1 MANKLNIEQLIKSS
15 VQKLESAHS
24 YSGETAKLDVEILLA
39 HVLSV
44 NIPYF
49 YTWPEKVLLDED
61 IERFAI
67 LLDQRMEGKPI
78 AYILGYQA
86 FWAFDLEVS
95 DSTLIPRADTEILVE
110 TGLAL
115 IDSIEAPKVLDLG
128 TGTGAVALALA
139 YERKDAKVEAVDLIE
154 GAVALAKRNNEKL
167 GLSVQIK
174 QSNWFE
180 SIETNDFNLIVANP
194 PYIDPHD
201 QHLHQGDL
209 RFEPTTALISSNQGY
224 ADIELIADQARQHLK
239 SGGWLAFEHGFEQ
252 GEQARSI
259 LAGYGYQSVETRK
272 DYGGNDRVTLGA
284 YFKERL

>member
-1 MANKLNIEQLIKSS
+1 MANKLTIEQLIKRSI
-15 VQKLESAHS
+15 QQLDLAHS

-39 HVLSV
+39 HVLGV

-49 YTWPEKVLLDED
+49 YTWPEKELSTDDIEQFLVLLN
-61 IERFAI
+61 
-67 LLDQRMEGKPI
+67 QRMEGKPI

-115 IDSIEAPKVLDLG
+115 IDAIEAPKVLDLG

-139 YERKDAKVEAVDLIE
+139 YERKKSYVEAVDLVE
-154 GAVALAKRNNEKL
+154 DAVALAKRNNEKL
-167 GLSVQIK
+167 GLNVQIQ
-174 QSNWFE
+174 QSNWFA
-180 SIETNDFNLIVANP
+180 SIQTNDFNLIVANP
-194 PYIDPHD
+194 PYIDPQDH
-201 QHLHQGDL
+201 HLDQGDL
-209 RFEPTTALISSNQGY
+209 RFEPRTALISDKNGY
-224 ADIELIADQARQHLK
+224 ADIELIADQARQYLK

-252 GEQARSI
+252 GNQARHI
-259 LAGYGYQSVETRK
+259 LAKYGYQSIETRK

-284 YFKERL
+284 YFK